1 MVSSKQSSILK
12 MSQSKAKF
20 NTKDGVSSKQNSL
33 LMMESVRR
41 KSSVLKMESVQSKVH
56 TEESVVSDPKQS
68 SVLKAYSVGDQ
79 EQY

>member
-1 MVSSKQSSILK
+1 
-12 MSQSKAKF
+12 MSQSKAKL

-33 LMMESVRR
+33 LMMKSVRR
-41 KSSVLKMESVQSKVH
+41 KSSVLKMESVQSKAH